1 MLAFLIAAGQIV
13 LVVGLCFGLI
23 CLLISHLRFQSLTRQ
38 AHVAVEEGAVEGGDA
53 FQLHIAQHLGTAHRN
68 PAPFTVMLLA
78 PERWHTVAEQY
89 GRDAALEVVGL
100 LEQRARR
107 AVRRGDLVLRFRE
120 DVVALLLEASR
131 TAAQAIG
138 ERVVKTCTR
147 DACKLG
153 SGLVLRVN
161 AVAGAAAYPEDGDR
175 AGELRAKAE
184 SALQHAR
191 VEGRSPQWPPDPA
204 APQLPQRP
212 AHTGVVDEQKPLLDE
227 LTGVLQESHL
237 GNALQKYVAR
247 YWRED
252 LPVSLLC
259 LDVDYLRRYNDQY
272 GRKTGDQLLRS
283 VADFLQRSTRE
294 DDLIARWAG
303 DQFVVALQGTG
314 AHALGVAQR
323 VWAAIRKTSFVGIGP
338 GLRLTVTI
346 GVSNVPDHGS
356 TARHLFEAAQIAL
369 RVAKT
374 KGRNQV
380 LVYHHD
386 MRQLQVAQQSIDAF

>member
-1 MLAFLIAAGQIV
+1 MAPSAGV
-13 LVVGLCFGLI
+13 
-23 CLLISHLRFQSLTRQ
+23 
-38 AHVAVEEGAVEGGDA
+38 GDA
-53 FQLHIAQHLGTAHRN
+53 FQLHIAQRLGTAHRN

-78 PERWHTVAEQY
+78 PERWHSLAEQY
-89 GRDAALEVVGL
+89 GRDVALEVVAMI
-100 LEQRARR
+100 EQRARG

-120 DVVALLLEASR
+120 DVVAMLLEASR
-131 TAAQAIG
+131 TAAHLIG
-138 ERVVKTCTR
+138 QRVVQACTR

-153 SGLVLRVN
+153 SGLVLR
-161 AVAGAAAYPEDGDR
+161 AATVAGAAAYPEDGDR

-184 SALQHAR
+184 AALQHAR
-191 VEGRSPQWPPDPA
+191 VEGRSPQWPPDTV

-227 LTGVLQESHL
+227 LTGVLQDSHL
-237 GNALQKYVAR
+237 GTALQKYVAR

-252 LPVSLLC
+252 RPVSLLC

-303 DQFVVALQGTG
+303 DQFVIAMPCTAAEAVG
-314 AHALGVAQR
+314 AGQR
-323 VWAAIRKTSFVGIGP
+323 LWAAIRKTAFVGIGP

-356 TARHLFEAAQIAL
+356 NARQLFEAAQIAL
-369 RVAKT
+369 RVAKS

-380 LVYHHD
+380 LAYQHD
-386 MRQLQVAQQSIDAF
+386 LRQSKAGQQAVEAF